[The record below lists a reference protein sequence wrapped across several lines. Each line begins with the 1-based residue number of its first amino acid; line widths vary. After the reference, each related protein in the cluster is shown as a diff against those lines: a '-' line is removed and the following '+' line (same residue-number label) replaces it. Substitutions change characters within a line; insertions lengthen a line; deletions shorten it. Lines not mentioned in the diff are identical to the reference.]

1 MVYLFMVAIK
11 KTLKCSQTGRWIAH
25 MIMMY
30 GFHEISLQ
38 SKNTR
43 YFVYSMLKSHKHYV
57 EQKEPKKYIAEQMLL
72 EVETPTAFTKNDRHG
87 RVWDRMVGIGAAMW
101 WKETK
106 GAFLGC

>member
-1 MVYLFMVAIK
+1 
-11 KTLKCSQTGRWIAH
+11 

-38 SKNTR
+38 SKNTC

-57 EQKEPKKYIAEQMLL
+57 KQKEPEKSIAEQMLL

-87 RVWDRMVGIGAAMW
+87 RVWDRNVVEGDQGRLPGVLDKFEILALCLH
-101 WKETK
+101 KCEDSPSCLLEDR
-106 GAFLGC
+106 FQ